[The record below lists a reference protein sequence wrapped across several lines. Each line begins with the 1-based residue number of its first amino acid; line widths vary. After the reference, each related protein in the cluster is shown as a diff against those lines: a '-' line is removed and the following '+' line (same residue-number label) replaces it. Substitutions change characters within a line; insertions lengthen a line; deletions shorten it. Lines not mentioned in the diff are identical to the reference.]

1 MTTRLTLLGTAA
13 GPAPKL
19 TRSAPAQV
27 IVVNGASYV
36 VDCGNGVA
44 RQLALAGVPLSSL
57 RGVFITHHHSDHN
70 ADYGNLFLL
79 AWAANLERRVPAYG
93 PPPLVGMT
101 EKFLDM
107 NRFDIDTRVDDEGLP
122 LLDGLIA
129 PSEVTRECVV
139 HEDENVRVTATL
151 VNHPPIE
158 TALAYRFDTAD
169 RSIVISGDTAPSQN
183 LVRLAAGADVLVH
196 EVMYLP
202 ALDTMVAGFNGKTLR
217 KHLLASHTDVDQ
229 VGRIAQDAGVKTLV
243 LSHFVPT
250 DVDIADETWR
260 KHASQGFDGDVVV
273 GRDLMV
279 L

>member
-1 MTTRLTLLGTAA
+1 MSTQLILLGTAA
-13 GPAPKL
+13 GPAAKR

-27 IVVNGASYV
+27 LVVNGASYV

-44 RQLALAGVPLSSL
+44 RQMALAGVDPASL

-79 AWAANLERRVPAYG
+79 SWAANLERRVPTYG
-93 PPPLVGMT
+93 PPPLVRMT
-101 EKFLDM
+101 EQFLEM
-107 NRFDIDTRVDDEGLP
+107 NRFDIDTRVADEGLP
-122 LLDGLIA
+122 LLDDLMA
-129 PSEVTRECVV
+129 PSEITRECVV

-151 VNHPPIE
+151 VDHPPIA

-169 RSIVISGDTAPSQN
+169 RSVVISGDTAPSQN
-183 LVRLAAGADVLVH
+183 LVRLAQGADVLVH

-202 ALDTMVAGFNGKTLR
+202 AVDAMVAGFNGTRLR
-217 KHLLASHTDVDQ
+217 QHLLASHTDVDQ
-229 VGRIAQDAGVKTLV
+229 VGRLAQEAGVGNLV

-250 DVDIADETWR
+250 DVDIPDETWR
-260 KHASQGFDGDVVV
+260 KHASQGFDGQVVV

>member
-1 MTTRLTLLGTAA
+1 MSTRLTLLGTAA
-13 GPAPKL
+13 GPAPKR

-27 IVVNGASYV
+27 IVVNGSSYV

-44 RQLALAGVPLSSL
+44 RQMALAGVPLSSM

-79 AWAANLERRVPAYG
+79 AWAANLEHRVPTYG
-93 PPPLVGMT
+93 PPPLAEMT
-101 EKFLDM
+101 EHFLAM
-107 NRFDIDTRVDDEGLP
+107 NRFDIDTRITDEGLP
-122 LLDGLIA
+122 PLDNLMA
-129 PSEVTRECVV
+129 PTEITEERVV

-151 VNHPPIE
+151 VHHPPIA

-169 RSIVISGDTAPSQN
+169 RSIVISGDTAPSEN

-202 ALDTMVAGFNGKTLR
+202 AVDAMVAGFNGKTLR
-217 KHLLASHTDVDQ
+217 RHLLTSHTDVDQ
-229 VGRIAQDAGVKTLV
+229 VGRLAQQAGVRTLV

-250 DVDIADETWR
+250 DVAIPDETWR
-260 KHASQGFDGDVVV
+260 KHAAQGFEGEVVV
-273 GRDLMV
+273 GHDLMS